1 MNTKFLSSL
10 ILGAFLLTTPVCAVT
25 VEESSSPEYL
35 RNRGYSNSMIDMTEY
50 SKASANGEKYIS
62 QQDVEHYYDSKLT
75 KFIKRFFNYI
85 DPAVDDGKFM
95 NHDIKLSPSVNDL

>member
-10 ILGAFLLTTPVCAVT
+10 IFGALLLSTPAYALS

-35 RNRGYSNSMIDMTEY
+35 QNRGYSSSMVDMTEY

-62 QQDVEHYYDSKLT
+62 QDDVEHYYDSKIR
-75 KFIKRFFNYI
+75 KFFKRFFIYF

-95 NHDIKLSPSVNDL
+95 NHDIKMSPSVNDL